1 MRQNNFSNKFVSNKD
16 LNRIELPSVHVIFLS
31 ELSGVGQ
38 QPYYFIIFMVSQ
50 IGSDQNFMKLAYMDD
65 REYKKLVN
73 E

>member
-1 MRQNNFSNKFVSNKD
+1 MRQNNFSNKLVSNKD
-16 LNRIELPSVHVIFLS
+16 LNRIELLSVHVIFLS

-50 IGSDQNFMKLAYMDD
+50 IGSDQDFIKLAYMDD
-65 REYKKLVN
+65 REYEKLVN